1 MPGLDYIPRY
11 QTGGDVDKTDTTDT
25 TTPPPAVAKPV
36 ASKSPYGLPTPTGKV
51 GVDESILERMQEMI
65 AEREKQKGGFME
77 SLRDAQAWWS
87 GGMAG
92 PGEAL
97 ARRAKER
104 EEFDATTFGMRRD
117 LAQYRVAQE
126 RAKNLA
132 TMIGGGAPAAGGAAP
147 AAEGAAPV
155 AGGVAPATGSQLINL
170 VRDPSTKSIVMAQL
184 NQNEPDEAFKTIQTY
199 VAKNAEDPQLVKE
212 IRAGLA
218 QGWLTPEMVQQL
230 YPVRFAGG
238 AETFKPFDVRGPG
251 GTTQSTAIQAAQA
264 AFPRTTPAA
273 PAGRAPA
280 AAPMPAAAPAAPVSA
295 PAPAAAAPAARPSGA
310 AAGPQPIAP
319 VQPLPRVGTQAA
331 PAPEAPVPT
340 ETPLVPT
347 NVQTGFTP
355 GSKEDLEAKAAI
367 AKQNIETTAETQKP
381 VAQELGQSIV
391 STKRAASSAPD
402 SIREYDIAESLL
414 KKYPRA
420 VGIAQDGSATAALIQ
435 LVKPGATIP
444 ILGSLKVEGA
454 EEFVAQSRLTPK
466 ELEARNTFQ
475 SLAKRKS
482 VDFAQNNLTGEGRG
496 TLSNADLLMSDVAK
510 GLSKDSPAATN
521 LIYTILNRENDQ
533 MMLERGRLIEKTE
546 REARQR
552 GVQPNY
558 AALRES
564 DAWKKTMSDKDAR
577 IRSRFPELFDSPEGK
592 KRYEEI
598 EKSRSGGGGQG
609 PAVKKYNPQTRKV
622 E

>member
-132 TMIGGGAPAAGGAAP
+132 TMIGGGGAPAAGGAAP

-230 YPVRFAGG
+230 YPIRFAGG
-238 AETFKPFDVRGPG
+238 AETFKPFTVNTPG
-251 GTTQSTAIQAAQA
+251 GKIQSTPIQAAQQ
-264 AFPRTTPAA
+264 AFPTRGAAPAAAAAPVGGAAPAPVSPITAA
-273 PAGRAPA
+273 PAGG
-280 AAPMPAAAPAAPVSA
+280 
-295 PAPAAAAPAARPSGA
+295 AAPAARPSGA

-319 VQPLPRVGTQAA
+319 VQPLPRVGAQAA
-331 PAPEAPVPT
+331 PTPATPAPTEAP
-340 ETPLVPT
+340 LLPT

-355 GSKEDLEAKAAI
+355 GSEEDLAAKAEMARRNIELRSEEQKPIVKQSGESI
-367 AKQNIETTAETQKP
+367 AKIKD
-381 VAQELGQSIV
+381 
-391 STKRAASSAPD
+391 AASSAQNN
-402 SIREYDIAESLL
+402 ITEYDMAESILR
-414 KKYPRA
+414 KYPKA
-420 VGIAQDGSATAALIQ
+420 FGIGQDGSATAAVIQ
-435 LVKPGATIP
+435 LVKPGTTVP
-444 ILGSLKVEGA
+444 ILGTVKSEGI
-454 EEFVAQSRLTPK
+454 EEAVAQKRLPK
-466 ELEARNTFQ
+466 EALAARATFNAIATRQ
-475 SLAKRKS
+475 G
-482 VDFAQNNLTGEGRG
+482 VQFAQNNLTGEGRG
-496 TLSNADLLMSDVAK
+496 TLSNADLKMAGVAK
-510 GLSKDSPAATN
+510 GLDKESPAAAN
-521 LIYTILNRENDQ
+521 LIFTILNRENEQ
-533 MMLERGRLIEKTE
+533 MTLERNKLIENFEKD
-546 REARQR
+546 ARQR
-552 GVQPNY
+552 GAQPNY
-558 AALRES
+558 SILKES
-564 DAWKKTMSDKDAR
+564 DAWKKTMADKDAR
-577 IRSRFPELFDSPEGK
+577 IRKRFPEFFKGEGAATTGQKSPADF
-592 KRYEEI
+592 I
-598 EKSRSGGGGQG
+598 
-609 PAVKKYNPQTRKV
+609 RK
-622 E
+622 